1 MDEAKVK
8 KTTIVVEVLSYEEE
22 DLNGMSLEQI
32 GREMDYGSM
41 VGTISIQNEEL
52 LNKKEAE
59 EALYEMG
66 SDPSFFEDVF
76 NNDDSYSI

>member
-1 MDEAKVK
+1 MDDAKVK

-22 DLNGMSLEQI
+22 DLSGMSLEQI
-32 GREMDYGSM
+32 GREMDYGLM

-52 LNKKEAE
+52 LDKKQAE
-59 EALYEMG
+59 EALYDMG

-76 NNDDSYSI
+76 NEDDSFSL